1 MKKIILISLSL
12 ILIFITLLFTGCTEA
27 DRVSYNISKEAD
39 YFNVTRRIV
48 VLNMRSDK
56 PMFELIGRFSLKN
69 NTTNELEVIVEVEP
83 RVYKKH
89 FIYLND
95 WTMYVVKD
103 ISGANVDKYKYEV
116 NFLPEMIVPVKF
128 TSND

>member
-1 MKKIILISLSL
+1 M
-12 ILIFITLLFTGCTEA
+12 TLLFTGCTEA

>member
-12 ILIFITLLFTGCTEA
+12 ILIFMTLLFTGCAEA

-95 WTMYVVKD
+95 WTMYVVED